1 MINIF
6 AEVAKKKT
14 EKTEMKPPTR
24 HMAATLAAAVCCAMT
39 AAQSRV
45 TLTVREQGTE
55 QPIAGA
61 NVVYAQQKDAPPAES
76 RLAVTDADGKAT
88 LETGAWAE
96 TFFKISSVGF
106 APTEGRVGK
115 GQKEETVSM
124 AEDVMNMSDVV
135 VTGSRTARPI
145 KLSPVS
151 TQVIGGK
158 ELVEAG
164 YGNLQ
169 QVLQQETPGL
179 NIQKVGFGNEISMQ
193 GLDARHVLFLLDG
206 ERMTGDMAG
215 NLDYERF
222 NLHAIDRIEVVKGAS
237 STLYGSRASGAVIN
251 MITKKTAKPLEIRA
265 GGRWGQMNQ
274 RNFPNAKASDFLFM
288 FEKNADR
295 PNAQAWLSAGA
306 KVGRKVTTQ
315 TDAWYSSSD
324 AYYMYQTQNDVKT
337 YTREANPW
345 LEEDVRV
352 VSAAARPPMGIE
364 GTEHA
369 SAQQKVYVDGLGPVS
384 LLAYG
389 SFFFMNTYDMVQ
401 DMTFGQSR
409 DYTLGLKATA
419 KVKGWLTA
427 TLSLHGDFYDR
438 YKRHER
444 RDART
449 KVYDSHIFQPRLT
462 LESRHFAGH
471 DIMAGV
477 EHTSDDLTSDRFN
490 GDASHTMRRRSLRET
505 EYFVQDEWTLSD
517 RWMLSVGVRT
527 NFSRSFGFMA
537 MPKVAAKWSPT
548 GSMAIRANY
557 SMGYR
562 SPSIKELFFN
572 WDHMGMFMIKGNEFM
587 RPEKNNYFSLG
598 CELSTDNA
606 FFSANAYANLFRD
619 KIEGVWRV
627 YDLQYNFEYK
637 NLASQRL
644 LGLEAIARWHFL
656 DRFTLHG
663 TYSFVNVSKQDGV
676 RVNTTSPH
684 AATASLDYK
693 LRRKHYSLAATLS
706 ASFMGS
712 KKFDIQDRLN
722 VDGESREAYFR
733 CSLPAYA
740 LCNVSVNQ
748 TFFNTVKLTLGVNN
762 VFDYVPKTLGSGITM
777 FNVPATPGTRAFVQ
791 LEVLVEEIVKQIK
804 DR

>member
-6 AEVAKKKT
+6 AEVAKKT
-14 EKTEMKPPTR
+14 EETKMKPPTR

-55 QPIAGA
+55 QPVAGA
-61 NVVYAQQKDAPPAES
+61 NVVYAKQKDAPPAER

-106 APTEGRVGK
+106 APTEGRVGR
-115 GQKEETVSM
+115 GQKEETVSL
-124 AEDVMNMSDVV
+124 AEDVMSMSDVV

-169 QVLQQETPGL
+169 QALQQETPGL

-274 RNFPNAKASDFLFM
+274 RNFPNAKASDFLYM

-306 KVGRKVTTQ
+306 KAGRKVTTQ
-315 TDAWYSSSD
+315 TDAWYSCSD

-369 SAQQKVYVDGLGPVS
+369 SAQQKIYVDGLGPVS

-389 SFFFMNTYDMVQ
+389 SLFFMNTYDMVQ

-444 RDART
+444 RDTRT
-449 KVYDSHIFQPRLT
+449 KVYDSQIFQPRLT

-471 DIMAGV
+471 DILAGV

-505 EYFVQDEWTLSD
+505 EYFVQDEWTISD
-517 RWMLSVGVRT
+517 RWTLSVGVRT

-537 MPKVAAKWSPT
+537 MPKVAAKWSPA
-548 GSMAIRANY
+548 GPMAIRANY

-598 CELSTDNA
+598 CELSTDKA
-606 FFSANAYANLFRD
+606 FISANAYANLFRD

-637 NLASQRL
+637 NLRSQRL

-676 RVNTTSPH
+676 QVNTTSPH

-693 LRRKHYSLAATLS
+693 LRRKKYSLAATLS
-706 ASFMGS
+706 ASFMGG

-722 VDGESREAYFR
+722 VGGESREAYFR

-740 LCNVSVNQ
+740 LCNISVNQ
-748 TFFNTVKLTLGVNN
+748 TFFNSAKLTVGVNN

-777 FNVPATPGTRAFVQ
+777 FNVPATPGARAFVQ
-791 LEVLVEEIVKQIK
+791 LEILVEEIVKQIK

>member
-1 MINIF
+1 
-6 AEVAKKKT
+6 
-14 EKTEMKPPTR
+14 
-24 HMAATLAAAVCCAMT
+24 MAATLAAAVCCAMT

-124 AEDVMNMSDVV
+124 AEDVMSMSDVV

-169 QVLQQETPGL
+169 QALQQETPGL